1 VIGIPS
7 IEYVYAMAV
16 PVGTTGLVNYI
27 ETRQLDQLAETA
39 GRTNR
44 IGRYR
49 VARQYVDGL
58 GRKLMAKQEAEPAP
72 GSTAPRVVVNEAT
85 LYNARHKP
93 ARSLNPYFTLIHGS
107 LEEQLA
113 YEDITAPG
121 WQGQFHQDGKL
132 LAFNAAAGGNLA
144 LPEGYESVGPL
155 EVDGFETFQYVINGP
170 TAGGLAANGVTTFS
184 FSVTGLRLSDLTPN
198 AGGYLFAAH
207 IGVPDGTCDGGPC
220 AGLTG
225 FVADGEPVPEVGTL
239 EMFGGALIAFGV
251 LVKRYRLRHA

>member
-1 VIGIPS
+1 MLKKLSVFVLLMFAGVAGATPLVVDLSICNSALCAIDGIDPGDVLATVS
-7 IEYVYAMAV
+7 AEDVTGGINFTV
-16 PVGTTGLVNYI
+16 TT
-27 ETRQLDQLAETA
+27 RD
-39 GRTNR
+39 
-44 IGRYR
+44 
-49 VARQYVDGL
+49 
-58 GRKLMAKQEAEPAP
+58 
-72 GSTAPRVVVNEAT
+72 
-85 LYNARHKP
+85 
-93 ARSLNPYFTLIHGS
+93 
-107 LEEQLA
+107 
-113 YEDITAPG
+113 PG
-121 WQGQFHQDGKL
+121 WLLWDGKL
-132 LAFNAAAGGNLA
+132 FAFNAADGGNLA
-144 LPEGYESVGPL
+144 LPVGYESVGPL